1 MQAITKPFGLLW
13 DALFLQREAYARMRD
28 DDNPFV
34 EGLFVLVVLGVALG
48 LVGIVGA
55 TLEWASSPSISA
67 IRDAILP
74 NLQQMPWW
82 QFMEQD
88 PQLQATWFRIW
99 NGIWDA
105 VQATAPSPASSLLG
119 LILVP
124 LGLIVAWLVYGLLAY
139 LFARLLGGL
148 GTLNQTLGATALAA
162 APQLLNALTVL
173 PFVVIFSLGTWTL
186 LCNYMALRVVHG
198 LSWQRS
204 VAAALLPS
212 VVLVLLAVVLGAIV
226 AIVLGTL
233 FATMFAGGIQ

>member
-28 DDNPFV
+28 DNNPFV
-34 EGLFVLVVLGVALG
+34 EGLFVLVVLGVTLA
-48 LVGIVGA
+48 LVGIVGT
-55 TLEWASSPSISA
+55 TLEWASSPDIAA

-82 QFMEQD
+82 QFLEQD
-88 PQLQATWFRIW
+88 PQSQAMFFQIW

-105 VQATAPSPASSLLG
+105 LQTTAPSPATALLG
-119 LILVP
+119 FVTVP
-124 LGLIVAWLVYGLLAY
+124 LGLIIAWLIYGLLAFV
-139 LFARLLGGL
+139 FARLLGGA

-173 PFVVIFSLGTWTL
+173 PFVVMFSLGTWTL
-186 LCNYMALRVVHG
+186 LCNYMALRTVHG

-212 VVLVLLAVVLGAIV
+212 VVLVLLAVAIGVIV
-226 AIVLGTL
+226 AIVFGSL
-233 FATMFAGGIQ
+233 FATMFAGGLQ

>member
-34 EGLFVLVVLGVALG
+34 EGLFVLVVLGVTLG

-55 TLEWASSPSISA
+55 TLEWASTPDIGA

-82 QFMEQD
+82 QFVEQD
-88 PQLQATWFRIW
+88 PQVQATWYQIW

-105 VQATAPSPASSLLG
+105 SAAVAPSPASSLLG
-119 LILVP
+119 IITKPLALIA
-124 LGLIVAWLVYGLLAY
+124 GWLTYGLLAF
-139 LFARLLGGL
+139 LFARLLGGV

-162 APQLLNALTVL
+162 APQLLNLLTVL
-173 PFVVIFSLGTWTL
+173 PFVAVAGLGAWTL
-186 LCNYMALRVVHG
+186 LCNYMALRTVHG
-198 LSWQRS
+198 LSWGRS

-212 VVLVLLAVVLGAIV
+212 VVLGLLLAMLAAVFGFVLSS
-226 AIVLGTL
+226 VL
-233 FATMFAGGIQ
+233 ATMFAGGMP